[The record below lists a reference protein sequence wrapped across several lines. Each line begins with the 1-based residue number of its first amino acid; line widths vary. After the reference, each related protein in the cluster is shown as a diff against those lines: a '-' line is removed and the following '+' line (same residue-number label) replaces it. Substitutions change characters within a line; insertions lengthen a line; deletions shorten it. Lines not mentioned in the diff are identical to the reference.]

1 MSDRVEVLPRAF
13 EDIYVAFYRRIA
25 RGEPDAEQRDEDD
38 LYWLLTGVAHSMGNV
53 VLRAHWQGVDPETLR
68 ELIATTLRPF
78 QMREVPMVWYLWPRS
93 HSADLGDHLTASGLT
108 HAGDSPMMALD
119 LTLPLPP
126 AEAPSGVSIE
136 RVTDPETYT
145 RWVTV
150 ALDGFGFSDETKVI
164 LRPMIDRMGYD
175 EQALQYLAWLDGEP
189 VATAT
194 LFLGDE
200 NAAIFNVTTLP
211 KARGKGVGSAITA
224 RCLRDAHD
232 TGCHYALLLSSAM
245 GASMYRHLGFTTQG
259 TVAYYYWLPSSP
271 QPVDTAALRPEPL
284 AEMPSSDSFHPNV

>member
-1 MSDRVEVLPRAF
+1 MSGRVDVSPRAF

-53 VLRAHWQGVDPETLR
+53 VLRAHWQDDDPETLR
-68 ELIATTLRPF
+68 ELIATTMRPF
-78 QMREVPMVWYLWPRS
+78 QMRQVPMVWYLWPDSRP
-93 HSADLGDHLTASGLT
+93 ADLGEHLTMSGLT

-126 AEAPSGVSIE
+126 AELPSGVSVE

-150 ALDGFGFSDETKVI
+150 GLDSHGFWEETKVI
-164 LRPMIDRMGYD
+164 LRPMIDRQGYD
-175 EQALQYLAWLDGEP
+175 EQALQYLARLDGEP

-200 NAAIFNVTTLP
+200 NAAVFNVGTLP
-211 KARGKGVGSAITA
+211 KARGKGIGSAITA
-224 RCLRDAHD
+224 HCLRDARHA
-232 TGCHYALLLSSAM
+232 GCHYALLLSSAM
-245 GASMYRHLGFTTQG
+245 GASVYRRLGFTTQG
-259 TVAYYYWLPSSP
+259 TVAYYYW
-271 QPVDTAALRPEPL
+271 RPETR
-284 AEMPSSDSFHPNV
+284 AE